1 VIGFNNTNK
10 GLSMTAKARKQKYP
24 QPVPAESAG
33 QAVKIKHQIKPK
45 NYSQELY
52 LESLREQPLTI
63 CSGPAG
69 SGKTYLV
76 TSVAVEKLISNE
88 VDRVV
93 ITRPVV
99 EAGEHLGFLPG
110 TLEEKLDPYLLPL
123 IDAIEDHIG
132 PIMTKKLLESGKIEI
147 APLAFMR
154 GRTFNNCFVI
164 LDEAQNATTEQM
176 KMFVTR
182 MGYDSVFAINGDTSQ
197 SDLQKPKGA
206 GADWENGLQ
215 YIIRKLKGRDEKINY
230 IEFQNRDVVRSAM
243 VQRILNLLDA
253 PDQKPT
259 TAGTNGYSRRNGNGA
274 YHSVIDG
281 PTGTALHQA

>member
-1 VIGFNNTNK
+1 
-10 GLSMTAKARKQKYP
+10 MTKRAQKQRYP
-24 QPVPAESAG
+24 QPVPAESMG
-33 QAVKIKHQIKPK
+33 QPVKIKNQIRAK
-45 NYSQELY
+45 NFTQELY

-76 TSVAVEKLISNE
+76 TLVAIEKLIINK

-132 PIMTKKLLESGKIEI
+132 PVMTKKLIESGKIEI

-164 LDEAQNATTEQM
+164 LDEAQNATVEQM

-182 MGYDSVFAINGDTSQ
+182 MGFDSFFAINGDVSQ

-206 GADWENGLQ
+206 GDDWENGLQ
-215 YIIRKLKGRDEKINY
+215 FIIRKLKGRDEKINY
-230 IEFQNRDVVRSAM
+230 IEFQNRDVVRSHM
-243 VQRILNLLDA
+243 VQRILNLLDS
-253 PDQKPT
+253 PDVK
-259 TAGTNGYSRRNGNGA
+259 AVTNGSGRLMQRELA
-274 YHSVIDG
+274 
-281 PTGTALHQA
+281 A

>member
-1 VIGFNNTNK
+1 
-10 GLSMTAKARKQKYP
+10 MTKRKQRYP
-24 QPVPAESAG
+24 QPVPADDAG
-33 QAVKIKHQIKPK
+33 QPVKIRRQIKPK
-45 NYSQELY
+45 NYTQELY

-76 TSVAVEKLISNE
+76 TSVAIEKLINNE

-123 IDAIEDHIG
+123 IDAIEDHVG
-132 PIMTKKLLESGKIEI
+132 PTMTKKLLEQGKIEI

-164 LDEAQNATTEQM
+164 LDEAQNSTVEQM

-182 MGYDSVFAINGDTSQ
+182 MGYDSIFAINGDVSQ

-206 GADWENGLQ
+206 GSDWENGLQ
-215 YIIRKLKGRDEKINY
+215 FVVRKLKGRDEKINY
-230 IEFQNRDVVRSAM
+230 IEFQNRDVVRSQM
-243 VQRILNLLDA
+243 VQRILNLLDS
-253 PDQKPT
+253 PDPRP
-259 TAGTNGYSRRNGNGA
+259 ATNGTERVNGSRGERFF
-274 YHSVIDG
+274 IDG
-281 PTGTALHQA
+281 PKGAALHQA

>member
-1 VIGFNNTNK
+1 
-10 GLSMTAKARKQKYP
+10 MTKRKQKYP
-24 QPVPAESAG
+24 QPIAPEYMG
-33 QAVKIKHQIKPK
+33 QAVKIRHQIKPK

-76 TSVAVEKLISNE
+76 TSVAIEKLIDNE
-88 VDRVV
+88 VDRIVV
-93 ITRPVV
+93 TRPVV

-123 IDAIEDHIG
+123 IDSIEDHVG
-132 PIMTKKLLESGKIEI
+132 PMMTKKLLESGKIEV

-154 GRTFNNCFVI
+154 GRTFNKSFVI
-164 LDEAQNATTEQM
+164 LDEAQNSTVEQM
-176 KMFVTR
+176 RMFITR
-182 MGYDSVFAINGDTSQ
+182 IGYESIFAINGDVSQ

-215 YIIRKLKGRDEKINY
+215 YVIRKLKGRDEKINY
-230 IEFQNRDVVRSAM
+230 IEFQNRDVVRSHM
-243 VQRILNLLDA
+243 VQRILTLLDS
-253 PDQKPT
+253 PDQKE
-259 TAGTNGYSRRNGNGA
+259 RN
-274 YHSVIDG
+274 
-281 PTGTALHQA
+281 

>member
-1 VIGFNNTNK
+1 
-10 GLSMTAKARKQKYP
+10 MTKRAQKQRYP
-24 QPVPAESAG
+24 QLVPAENMG
-33 QAVKIKHQIKPK
+33 QPVKIKHQIKPK
-45 NYSQELY
+45 NFSQELY

-63 CSGPAG
+63 CGGPAG

-76 TSVAVEKLISNE
+76 TSVAIEKLINNE

-99 EAGEHLGFLPG
+99 QAGEDLGFLPG

-123 IDAIEDHIG
+123 IDAIEDHVG
-132 PIMTKKLLESGKIEI
+132 PTITKKLMESGKIEI
-147 APLAFMR
+147 APLAYMR

-164 LDEAQNATTEQM
+164 LDEAQNSTVEQM

-182 MGYDSVFAINGDTSQ
+182 MGYGSTFAINGDVSQ
-197 SDLQKPKGA
+197 SDLPKPR
-206 GADWENGLQ
+206 GADDTWENGLQ

-253 PDQKPT
+253 PDPKKT
-259 TAGTNGYSRRNGNGA
+259 
-274 YHSVIDG
+274 DK
-281 PTGTALHQA
+281 